1 MAVSPGKITDKIA
14 MMGEGGVGKTS
25 LTINVRS
32 HLHTHPC
39 PWMMD
44 LTRRNANPAL
54 SQLTM
59 HHFTET
65 YDPTLEDSYR
75 RQCVIDGVPAHME
88 ILDTAGQEEYG
99 ALREQWIRQND
110 LFVIVYDVTR
120 RSSFEATERL
130 FGEVMDAKRKLD
142 AHDFTPALVVLVGN
156 KCDLDARRLVGT
168 VEGATLAKR
177 LGCAHVETS
186 AKLGTNVEKA
196 FFTVVRADRRRR
208 AAERDAEAKDRS
220 DEPSA
225 SGSRPQRTGKLS
237 FFQKIN
243 NLLHRD

>member
-1 MAVSPGKITDKIA
+1 
-14 MMGEGGVGKTS
+14 
-25 LTINVRS
+25 
-32 HLHTHPC
+32 
-39 PWMMD
+39 
-44 LTRRNANPAL
+44 
-54 SQLTM
+54 M

-75 RQCVIDGVPAHME
+75 RQCVIDGIPTHME

-130 FGEVMDAKRKLD
+130 FAEVMDTKRKLD
-142 AHDFTPALVVLVGN
+142 ARFAPSLVVLVGN
-156 KCDLDARRLVGT
+156 KCDLDNRRLVGT
-168 VEGATLAKR
+168 VEGANLAKR

-196 FFTVVRADRRRR
+196 FFTVVRADRARKADRL
-208 AAERDAEAKDRS
+208 DAESRDRS
-220 DEPSA
+220 DELSA
-225 SGSRPQRTGKLS
+225 MGIKPPKPGKMK
-237 FFQKIN
+237 FFRRFN
-243 NLLHRD
+243 NLLHRE

>member
-1 MAVSPGKITDKIA
+1 MH
-14 MMGEGGVGKTS
+14 E
-25 LTINVRS
+25 LTYA
-32 HLHTHPC
+32 
-39 PWMMD
+39 
-44 LTRRNANPAL
+44 NAAL
-54 SQLTM
+54 QLTM

-75 RQCVIDGVPAHME
+75 RQCVIDGIPSHME

-130 FGEVMDAKRKLD
+130 FSEVMDTKRKLD
-142 AHDFTPALVVLVGN
+142 AGFAPSVVILVGN
-156 KCDLDARRLVGT
+156 KCDLDSRRLVGT
-168 VEGATLAKR
+168 TEGASLAKK
-177 LGCAHVETS
+177 LGCSHIETS

-196 FFTVVRADRRRR
+196 FFTVVRADRQRK
-208 AAERDAEAKDRS
+208 AERLDAESKERN
-220 DEPSA
+220 DELSA
-225 SGSRPQRTGKLS
+225 MGIKPPRPGKMK
-237 FFQKIN
+237 FFRKFN

>member
-1 MAVSPGKITDKIA
+1 MVKGWQGRGKKKKKKKRVITFADTA
-14 MMGEGGVGKTS
+14 
-25 LTINVRS
+25 
-32 HLHTHPC
+32 
-39 PWMMD
+39 
-44 LTRRNANPAL
+44 A
-54 SQLTM
+54 QLTM

-75 RQCVIDGVPAHME
+75 RQCVIDGIPSHME

-130 FGEVMDAKRKLD
+130 FAEVLDTKRKLD
-142 AHDFTPALVVLVGN
+142 AGFAPSLVVLVGN
-156 KCDLDARRLVGT
+156 KCDLDQRRLVGT
-168 VEGATLAKR
+168 VEGANLAKK
-177 LGCAHVETS
+177 LGCSFVETS

-196 FFTVVRADRRRR
+196 FFTVVRADRQRK
-208 AAERDAEAKDRS
+208 AEKLDADVKERS
-220 DEPSA
+220 EDMSPL
-225 SGSRPQRTGKLS
+225 GLKPQRSTKMS
-237 FFQKIN
+237 FFKKFN